1 MNYIRHLTGVFYR
14 FNEDSRL
21 NPSHVSIY
29 YALFHYWNV
38 FRFCKQFYIQRQ
50 EIMEASKVGSL
61 STYHKCIRELSD
73 WNYILYMPSKNPLKG
88 SQVKMSIFWTS
99 EEQAEDEHSICSV
112 NDLDKFET
120 FLEQVAEESGKS
132 SEIAPVYELN
142 NIKHNKQNK
151 TYWPKSEF
159 EVLKFFKEKG
169 WPDNEASK
177 FYLHYEA
184 VGWKINRN
192 TQVVNWQALAQR
204 WIKKAEEIQQNL
216 KLKNPD
222 YLKFKKEKNYG
233 KPL

>member
-1 MNYIRHLTGVFYR
+1 MNYIRHLTAVFER
-14 FNEDSRL
+14 FNKDQRL
-21 NPSHVSIY
+21 NPSHVSMY
-29 YALFHYWNV
+29 YALFQYWNV
-38 FRFCKQFYIQRQ
+38 FRFCNQFYVQRE
-50 EIMEASKVGSL
+50 EIMQASKIGSL
-61 STYHKCIRELSD
+61 KAYHKCIRELSQ
-73 WNYILYMPSKNPLKG
+73 WNYILYVPSHNPYRG
-88 SQVKMSIFWTS
+88 SQVKLF
-99 EEQAEDEHSICSV
+99 V
-112 NDLDKFET
+112 FET
-120 FLEQVAEESGKS
+120 SWKQVGEKYEKS
-132 SEIAPVYELN
+132 SERPVVHEIN
-142 NIKHNKQNK
+142 NIKHDK

-159 EVLKFFKEKG
+159 EVFKFFKENG

-222 YLKFKKEKNYG
+222 YLKLKKEKNYG